1 MGKVFLIVGG
11 RRSGKS
17 DFGLRLGE
25 SLRGP
30 HAFIATCPSIDIEM
44 DERIAKHKQSRDGT
58 IWSTIEE
65 HTDLAGII
73 RDNGRYGLFLID
85 CVTLWINNLMFVSEQ
100 KGFTFSESELILE
113 TNELLH
119 VCHNSKADVIFVSSE
134 VGLGV
139 VPDNPQTRAF
149 LDLTGRCNQILSAGS
164 EEVFMVSCG
173 IPIRLKKG
181 NSI

>member
-17 DFGLRLGE
+17 DFGLKLGE

-30 HAFIATCPSIDIEM
+30 HAFIATCPSIDGEM
-44 DERIAKHKQSRDGT
+44 DERIAKHKQSRDGM

-65 HTDLAGII
+65 QAELANII
-73 RDNGRYGLFLID
+73 RRNGRFGLFLID
-85 CVTLWINNLMFVSEQ
+85 CVTLWISNLMFHAEQ
-100 KGFTFSESELILE
+100 NGLNFGETELILR
-113 TNELLH
+113 TNELLE
-119 VCHNSKADVIFVSSE
+119 VCHQSEADVIFVSSE
-134 VGLGV
+134 IGLGV
-139 VPDNPQTRAF
+139 VPDNPQTRLF
-149 LDLTGRCNQILSAGS
+149 LDLIGRCNQILAAGS

-181 NSI
+181 DHS